1 MTKQLLTLDA
11 FCSELPKWY
20 AKSTCNK
27 KYWAGWN
34 ELLDRLSTKADELG
48 YFDMRDLCAI
58 ADWGGNQ
65 HGVKQRMQ
73 SNNTPDQVKR
83 ATSLAIGHLEDP
95 ARAMRTILELKG
107 WGVAY
112 GSKTLTFMCPT
123 DYGILDR
130 WWIREALVHVIPR
143 MRDDNVSS
151 VVKGYVSY
159 LDCCRA
165 LQRNVSAPPPVATT
179 NDRWRIADIGQ
190 GLFEFA
196 RSGGALA
203 PP

>member
-1 MTKQLLTLDA
+1 MAVQLLTRDA

-20 AKSTCNK
+20 EGYTRN
-27 KYWAGWN
+27 KYWVGWN
-34 ELLDRLSTKADELG
+34 ELLARLPAKADALG
-48 YFDMRDLCAI
+48 YFEMGDLCDI

-73 SNNTPDQVKR
+73 FSNTPDQVKR
-83 ATSLAIGHLEDP
+83 ATSQAIRHLDDP
-95 ARAMRTILELKG
+95 AGAMRAITVVNH

-112 GSKTLTFMCPT
+112 GSKTLTFMRQS
-123 DYGILDR
+123 DYGILDS
-130 WWIREALVHVIPR
+130 WIRKALVHVIP
-143 MRDDNVSS
+143 MITDGNASS

-159 LDCCRA
+159 LDFCRA

-179 NDRWRIADIGQ
+179 NGRWRIADIGQ

-196 RSGGALA
+196 KSGGVLT
-203 PP
+203 PQ